1 MGKIITVFEGSSCC
15 EVWLQAVDY
24 LFTQGAPCYNV
35 VLGIEKPDRL
45 SAADFQVQ
53 ESVDIFLKE
62 HKAKPISTVATTIF
76 PASEYLHGGAREVFD
91 EFPETYEKFRE
102 GWGTYAGRILKR
114 SLPQDGEKH
123 PISLL
128 EQLIRKM
135 KRQRETGKMRA
146 VYEVS
151 LIESPDLLTDIPI
164 YDAATDS
171 RLIRGG
177 PCLSHL
183 SFKLMPEGKVM
194 LTAMY
199 RYHFY
204 IQRALGN
211 LLGLAQLLKFVADEV
226 GIGIGSLVC
235 HSTYAV
241 IDTEGG
247 WTRTDV
253 RRLIDECRQ
262 VNSPIVPNLQG

>member
-1 MGKIITVFEGSSCC
+1 
-15 EVWLQAVDY
+15 LQAVDY
-24 LFTQGAPCYNV
+24 LFRLGTSCYNV
-35 VLGIEKPDRL
+35 VLGIEQPDYL
-45 SAADFQVQ
+45 SAADFQIQ
-53 ESVDIFLKE
+53 ESVDSFLKQ
-62 HKAKPISTVATTIF
+62 HQAKPISTVATTIF
-76 PASEYLHGGAREVFD
+76 PASEYLHGGAAEVFN
-91 EFPETYEKFRE
+91 EFPKTYEKYRE
-102 GWGTYAGRILKR
+102 GWGTYAGRMLKR
-114 SLPQDGEKH
+114 SLPQVGEKH
-123 PISLL
+123 LISPL
-128 EQLIRKM
+128 EQLIGKM
-135 KRQRETGKMRA
+135 KRQQGTGRMRA

-164 YDAATDS
+164 YNAATDS
-171 RLIRGG
+171 RLVRGG

-183 SFKLMPEGKVM
+183 SFKLMPEEKVM

-226 GIGIGSLVC
+226 GVGIGSLVC

-247 WTRTDV
+247 WARSDV
-253 RRLIDECRQ
+253 RQLIDECKQ
-262 VNSPIVPNLQG
+262 VDSPNVPNLRG